1 MMSNDVSDAPG
12 VKEISYPRFAAFYNR
27 LMAWPVVRWRPV
39 IQPRLKEAVPI
50 QGSSFSVFPGSPRVD
65 PHS

>member
-27 LMAWPVVRWRPV
+27 LMAWPVVR
-39 IQPRLKEAVPI
+39 
-50 QGSSFSVFPGSPRVD
+50 
-65 PHS
+65 